1 VRKPKFVDP
10 FILACQT
17 RHAKLAGIGVVCL
30 QRLVA
35 SRALPS
41 ERLKDVLGG
50 LKETTNL
57 SRLWLP
63 NAHRNTNHI
72 KAWTSNSKFYSLY
85 LLCFSITRTT

>member
-1 VRKPKFVDP
+1 MLPVSRYYILSLSIIGGFTESLRDLVRKPKFVDP
-10 FILACQT
+10 FILACHT

-41 ERLKDVLGG
+41 ERLKDVLSG

-57 SRLWLP
+57 S
-63 NAHRNTNHI
+63 
-72 KAWTSNSKFYSLY
+72 K
-85 LLCFSITRTT
+85 C